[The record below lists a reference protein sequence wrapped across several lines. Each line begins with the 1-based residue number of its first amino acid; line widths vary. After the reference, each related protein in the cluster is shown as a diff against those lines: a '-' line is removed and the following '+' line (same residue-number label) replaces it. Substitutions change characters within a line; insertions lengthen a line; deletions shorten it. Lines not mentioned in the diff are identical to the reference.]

1 MKFKFLNIEISISV
15 LFCLVLSF
23 LLIIDKTGLMT
34 LSLLTVVIHETGHLI
49 CMKRLKCCP
58 KSLKFT
64 AYGIFIVSPFVD
76 TDIKEKAV
84 IAFFGPFFNFITAV
98 ITYLINLKLNNS
110 TLLNFTIVN
119 IIFAVFNFLP
129 IKGLDGGTVLNGI
142 FAKLRLKNK
151 EKILT
156 VISFIFTFLLIFF
169 GITVFLRNFGN
180 ISLLLLGIYLLV
192 INLMKL

>member
-1 MKFKFLNIEISISV
+1 MKFKLFNIEINISV

-34 LSLLTVVIHETGHLI
+34 LSLLTVIIHETGHLI
-49 CMKRLKCCP
+49 CMKRLRCCP

-64 AYGIFIVSPFVD
+64 AYGIFIISPFVD
-76 TDIKEKAV
+76 TDSKEKAI

-98 ITYLINLKLNNS
+98 ITYLINLKTNNKM
-110 TLLNFTIVN
+110 LLNFLIVN
-119 IIFAVFNFLP
+119 TIFAVFNFLP

-142 FAKLRLKNK
+142 LERFRCKNK

-169 GITVFLRNFGN
+169 GVTVFLRSFGN
-180 ISLLLLGIYLLV
+180 ISLLLLGIYLFV